1 MQMIECAFFRKFTG
15 LIAPKDK
22 SCYTMAEV
30 KTMKLRKLA
39 ALGCLLCMICL
50 LFAGCPAVAPIPET
64 TAAPA
69 QTTTEAPSE
78 EVVQPGQFQITF
90 LDVGQ
95 ADCAVVCCDGL
106 YMVIDAGNKGD
117 SDLIYSYLTRN
128 GIDNIEY
135 CLLTHYH
142 EDHIGGAQAVP
153 RAAKVG
159 TLLVNGAEFESQ
171 IAQDTTD
178 AFLDAGV
185 PIQTVSAGDELML
198 GSARIQILGPVKL
211 YDNTN
216 DTSIVLRIVY
226 GNTAF
231 LFTGDAEVESE
242 HDILDA
248 GFDISCDVLKVG
260 HHGSDSSTS
269 YLWLRQSMPEY
280 AIISVGQDN
289 TYGHPH
295 QEVVSR
301 LEDAGVAIYR
311 TDLLG
316 DIICTS
322 DGRTVTITSHR
333 YTGTVEVS
341 KDYVLNTS
349 SMKYHEPGCS
359 SVEDIAENNR
369 KDYTGTA
376 KELQAMGYA
385 PCGRC
390 DPT

>member
-1 MQMIECAFFRKFTG
+1 
-15 LIAPKDK
+15 
-22 SCYTMAEV
+22 
-30 KTMKLRKLA
+30 MKLRKLA

-198 GSARIQILGPVKL
+198 GSARIQILGPVKE

-376 KELQAMGYA
+376 KELRDMGYA